1 MLSSLELSQSNSH
14 GPSPH
19 SRPRKY
25 PSSGRTQRGY
35 NITGSAITGCTPHG
49 KSGGSLPHASTHK
62 TRERNPHSRV
72 LLLHR
77 ARVVCA
83 LVKKLSLPPY
93 IHIGTGERFT
103 EKLLRRL
110 CGPGSRGS
118 RETLCMYKL
127 PPLNSAKGNALRNF
141 LYFHANSLL
150 LFLRSP
156 TFFFFF
162 FLSSLPPPSLLRVV
176 IKV

>member
-1 MLSSLELSQSNSH
+1 M
-14 GPSPH
+14 
-19 SRPRKY
+19 
-25 PSSGRTQRGY
+25 
-35 NITGSAITGCTPHG
+35 C
-49 KSGGSLPHASTHK
+49 
-62 TRERNPHSRV
+62 
-72 LLLHR
+72 LLHR

-141 LYFHANSLL
+141 LYFHANSLSL
-150 LFLRSP
+150 SLSP
-156 TFFFFF
+156 FAHVFFPFFFFS
-162 FLSSLPPPSLLRVV
+162 SSLPFTRRYKSVGRFTCAALHQRVPCPFHPAPFTFRYRFTV
-176 IKV
+176 SVYTFYLPLFISFPVLCIFVYDASC